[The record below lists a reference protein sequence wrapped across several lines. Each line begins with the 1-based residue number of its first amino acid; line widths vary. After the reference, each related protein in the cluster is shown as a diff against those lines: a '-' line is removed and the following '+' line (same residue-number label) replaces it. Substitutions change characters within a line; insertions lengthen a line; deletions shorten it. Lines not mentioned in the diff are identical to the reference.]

1 MWYFRADWH
10 KLPRFVLCASLI
22 PTNQTPLHHAY
33 IYACIYGPVLFHAN
47 RHTGSGRRLD
57 NRPSILECGVIME
70 DVWGSKALSRRGAFR
85 HCLNGE
91 AEPALVF
98 ETGRAR

>member
-1 MWYFRADWH
+1 MIDFFRLTRLLCRLTRRLTSADT
-10 KLPRFVLCASLI
+10 AD
-22 PTNQTPLHHAY
+22 TAY
-33 IYACIYGPVLFHAN
+33 TFLTQCGPGPVLFHAN

-85 HCLNGE
+85 HCLNGD